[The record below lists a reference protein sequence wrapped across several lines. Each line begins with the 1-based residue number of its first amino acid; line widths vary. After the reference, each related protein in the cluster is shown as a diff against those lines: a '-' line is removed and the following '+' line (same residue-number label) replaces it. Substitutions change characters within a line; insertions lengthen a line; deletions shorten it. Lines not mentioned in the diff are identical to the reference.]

1 MVACSYKSRNV
12 SAIQAT
18 TAMVTIKRQV
28 EKVKMT
34 EIVIKDDNLGSV
46 LRVNWSVANGI
57 FYVDK
62 MKKSDNN

>member
-12 SAIQAT
+12 SAIQATCT

-57 FYVDK
+57 FLCGQNEKV
-62 MKKSDNN
+62 